1 MAPTQKRKQENN
13 MKKTLWLFAFV
24 SGLLTSM
31 HAATKNGDQS
41 ATVVNVGIHHVHS
54 DLSNPS
60 SLDLPLQPEI
70 YSYDIDIR
78 VGSTVYRTR
87 YDSALDYLP
96 AAFTGNHPLQVNLK
110 NHAMYVTLPGDRRAR
125 LIVEGRC

>member
-1 MAPTQKRKQENN
+1 
-13 MKKTLWLFAFV
+13 MKKISWLFVVV

-31 HAATKNGDQS
+31 HAATNTGDQS
-41 ATVVNVGIHHVHS
+41 ATVVSVEIHSAQS
-54 DLSNPS
+54 DFANAG

-70 YSYDIDIR
+70 HSYDIDIR

-87 YDSALDYLP
+87 YESSLDYLP

-110 NHAMYVTLPGDRRAR
+110 NHAMYVTLPGDRQTR
-125 LIVEGRC
+125 LIVEGRG